1 MTDSDAHLPSAGSNE
16 SCDTSH
22 SGSKEEMEVASTVQP
37 YEGGPRASNEYFDED
52 WQRRFFACGF
62 QIKTRTKTPFT
73 EYLVFFVCVLF
84 SMAKSML
91 RMSSVFVSV
100 AKTFPSFAMGAA
112 KVPSV
117 SALEFRCCRVLPLTN
132 QKRTFDERIS
142 CITRHDD
149 FSPRSHRAVSLQVAT
164 FSRECKDRGSRRRAG
179 LTENEWVYSNLIE
192 VNLKEEF

>member
-22 SGSKEEMEVASTVQP
+22 SSSKEEMEVASTVQP
-37 YEGGPRASNEYFDED
+37 YEGGPRASNEDFDQD
-52 WQRRFFACGF
+52 WQRRFLASGF
-62 QIKTRTKTPFT
+62 QIKTRTKNSLYWIFS
-73 EYLVFFVCVLF
+73 LLRLCLF
-84 SMAKSML
+84 SMPKFML
-91 RMSSVFVSV
+91 RMSSVFVSI
-100 AKTFPSFAMGAA
+100 AKTFHSFAISAA

-117 SALEFRCCRVLPLTN
+117 SALEFRCCRVIPLRN

-142 CITRHDD
+142 CITRHND
-149 FSPRSHRAVSLQVAT
+149 FSPRSHRAVSLQVAP
-164 FSRECKDRGSRRRAG
+164 FPRECKNRVSRRRAG